1 MQSGNTKHSK
11 TIHNLQNFLFNNFLY
26 KKKVKEIVDLN
37 KKKLKKKEQKM
48 KTFKIED
55 GDPIMMI

>member
-37 KKKLKKKEQKM
+37 KKIKKKEQKV
-48 KTFKIED
+48 KTFKIAE
-55 GDPIMMI
+55 GDSIMMI

>member
-37 KKKLKKKEQKM
+37 KKN
-48 KTFKIED
+48 
-55 GDPIMMI
+55 